1 MSDVQYT
8 AVRNTP
14 LMNVRSLAAD
24 VLKQFLDTCTERTK
38 QAILSSIAA

>member
-14 LMNVRSLAAD
+14 LINVRSIAAD
-24 VLKQFLDTCTERTK
+24 VLTQFLSTCTPRTK
-38 QAILSSIAA
+38 LAILASVKM